1 MNVGSITANEAER
14 INSLNQLQIMDTV
27 AEEDF
32 DDIVALAAQ
41 TCNAPVATIAFEGED
56 RVWFKAMHGLNCN
69 EITRDSAFCSTTVKS
84 NDLLIISD
92 PREDEQFFGNPL
104 LKEALGI
111 RFFAGMPLI
120 SDDGFILGYLCV
132 MDYQPRTLSSA
143 QHDAL
148 RILGKQVM
156 NLLKLR
162 AQIIKLK
169 KAEEDSRKSEE
180 QINTIFYNAIDAV
193 IVMDDNGVITQW
205 NPRAESIFGW
215 KSAEA
220 IGTPFHEKVFPEYY
234 REIHLARM
242 QQYKDAETAQ
252 LLNST
257 VEAPGIRKNKTELP
271 IALGISPAVIG
282 GHRFF
287 ICFVSDNT
295 DRKLSTF
302 KLDKQK
308 EFYENILNSLPTDIA
323 VFDPAHKYLFVN
335 PGAIK
340 DEEFR
345 KYIIGKDDF
354 EYCEYRKRDTSIA
367 QLRREQFLQV
377 KNSGK
382 EIRWEDTVRDTNG
395 NPYTHLRRLFPVYDD
410 NGNLTMVIGFGMDI
424 TDRKVMEEKQ
434 TALVQQLSS
443 QNTQLIDFCNIVS
456 HNLRAPLVNM
466 SMLVK
471 FIEES
476 DDEEEQ
482 KLLISK
488 FNPVIENLNTTFNE
502 LVESIQIKQDLEV
515 TSENIELADCLKR
528 TLEVLKVE
536 INRSGAI
543 IEANF
548 DEAKVIHWPPKY
560 LFSVFHNLVSNAL
573 KYQSPERL
581 PLIQLQT
588 VRKGN
593 KVTLTVKDNGLG
605 IDLVKHKDNLFKIG
619 KVFHRHPDAKGFGLF
634 MTKTQVDAMNSRIWA
649 ESTPNVGTTF
659 FIEFN
664 NQDT

>member
-1 MNVGSITANEAER
+1 
-14 INSLNQLQIMDTV
+14 
-27 AEEDF
+27 
-32 DDIVALAAQ
+32 
-41 TCNAPVATIAFEGED
+41 
-56 RVWFKAMHGLNCN
+56 
-69 EITRDSAFCSTTVKS
+69 
-84 NDLLIISD
+84 
-92 PREDEQFFGNPL
+92 
-104 LKEALGI
+104 
-111 RFFAGMPLI
+111 
-120 SDDGFILGYLCV
+120 
-132 MDYQPRTLSSA
+132 
-143 QHDAL
+143 
-148 RILGKQVM
+148 M

-169 KAEEDSRKSEE
+169 AVDEKSRRREE
-180 QINTIFYNAIDAV
+180 QINTIFYNALDAV
-193 IVMDDNGVITQW
+193 IVMDDAGIITQW
-205 NPRAESIFGW
+205 NPRAEHIFGW
-215 KSAEA
+215 RAAEA
-220 IGTPFHEKVFPEYY
+220 IGTPFHEKIFPEYY
-234 REIHLARM
+234 HDIHLARM
-242 QQYKDAETAQ
+242 RRYNTEDAAQ
-252 LLNST
+252 LLNTT
-257 VEAPGIRKNKTELP
+257 VEAPGIRRNKTELP

-282 GHRFF
+282 DQRFF
-287 ICFVSDNT
+287 VCFVSDNT
-295 DRKLSTF
+295 DRKLATF

-502 LVESIQIKQDLEV
+502 LVESIQIKQDLEIK
-515 TSENIELADCLKR
+515 SKNIELAECLQR

-536 INRSGAI
+536 INKSGAV
-543 IEANF
+543 IETDFN
-548 DEAKVIHWPPKY
+548 EAKVIHWPPKY

-573 KYQSPERL
+573 KYQSPERA

-588 VRKGN
+588 VRKDN
-593 KVTLTVKDNGLG
+593 KITLAVKDNGLG
-605 IDLVKHKDNLFKIG
+605 IDLVKYKDNLFKIG

-634 MTKTQVDAMNSRIWA
+634 MTKTQVDAMNGRIWA